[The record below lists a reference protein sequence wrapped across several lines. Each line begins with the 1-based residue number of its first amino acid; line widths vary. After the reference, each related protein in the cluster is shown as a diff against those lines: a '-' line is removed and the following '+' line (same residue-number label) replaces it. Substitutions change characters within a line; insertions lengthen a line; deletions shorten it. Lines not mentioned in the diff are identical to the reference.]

1 MNPSLSLLSF
11 FLVFSLF
18 IQGQRPAPI
27 SKTNSADWCQCV
39 VFVMN
44 ILGIKQIP
52 GEYWTAAS
60 LAEKDQYGKTW
71 MEYQGYSQRAISD
84 LPRTGDLLVLDKG
97 SEVITVQ
104 TWSGSEHLV
113 PVSADSW
120 TGHLGIVLGADPV
133 EKEGTA
139 YTQIRLLSA
148 NWGVNSRS
156 IGVAGSCFN
165 VDESTFFLPPGYKK
179 ARFFYQ
185 TDPVKMR
192 ERMVN
197 RAARWSL
204 LGLSPDLQASLDG
217 FLISP
222 SGFISYI
229 LEPVGEKPVTPLI
242 TDITRELVEIQPAGI
257 LPGDILVIGDS
268 GNPELGLVT
277 AVEPEVSEETGM
289 NINVISMR
297 PGERATGPTSWNVIK
312 EGEVWS
318 AVDSEKHK
326 MAARFFRYR
335 QMPDYPALQGHVQ
348 IIPSAGE
355 NEIQIRLALTA
366 GGIHDVVI
374 HHPVVVV
381 YPILTDGRVDTN
393 SGWSIPVT
401 NELTLIP
408 GGLESRTVDL
418 NFPRNGD
425 YLIGLQSDEKE
436 GGFSSNQFERM
447 NLTPE

>member
-1 MNPSLSLLSF
+1 
-11 FLVFSLF
+11 
-18 IQGQRPAPI
+18 
-27 SKTNSADWCQCV
+27 
-39 VFVMN
+39 MN

-71 MEYQGYSQRAISD
+71 MEYQGYTQRAITD

-113 PVSADSW
+113 PVSANSW

-139 YTQIRLLSA
+139 YIQIRLLSA

-165 VDESTFFLPPGYKK
+165 VDESTFLLPPGYKK
-179 ARFFYQ
+179 AHFFFP

-197 RAARWSL
+197 RAARWSM
-204 LGLSPDLQASLDG
+204 LGLPPDPQTSLDG
-217 FLISP
+217 FSITP

-229 LEPVGEKPVTPLI
+229 LEPVGEKPITPSI
-242 TDITRELVEIQPAGI
+242 TDIPRELVEIQPVGI
-257 LPGDILVIGDS
+257 LPGDILVIGES

-277 AVEPEVSEETGM
+277 AVEPEVSEEIGL
-289 NINVISMR
+289 NINIISMQ
-297 PGERATGPTSWNVIK
+297 PGEITTGPTSLNVIK
-312 EGEVWS
+312 VGEVWS
-318 AVDSEKHK
+318 AIDSEKHK
-326 MAARFFRYR
+326 VAARFFRYR
-335 QMPDYPALQGHVQ
+335 QMPDYPALQGHLQV
-348 IIPSAGE
+348 IPSAGE
-355 NEIQIRLALTA
+355 NEVQIRMALTA

-374 HHPVVVV
+374 HHPVVVT
-381 YPILTDGRVDTN
+381 YPILPDGRVDAN
-393 SGWSIPVT
+393 SGWNIAIT
-401 NELTLIP
+401 DELTLIP
-408 GGLESRTVDL
+408 GELESRTVDL
-418 NFPRNGD
+418 QFPRNGD

-436 GGFSSNQFERM
+436 GGFSLNQFERM
-447 NLTPE
+447 TLTLE